1 MLQEAEKT
9 VHALQPGEHILP
21 RYMHSD
27 IHEFVGRVC
36 DELFMLYPGAS
47 ADYNSILRTF
57 KHHLEQRAHP
67 QTNAETRLETSTP
80 AQTPAVGQ

>member
-1 MLQEAEKT
+1 
-9 VHALQPGEHILP
+9 
-21 RYMHSD
+21 MHSD

-67 QTNAETRLETSTP
+67 QTNAQTRLETSTP
-80 AQTPAVGQ
+80 AQTPTMGQEDTRKQMSRE